1 MEKTTDELMQILH
14 QKPNADAFLQNN
26 KQELLHQTLPQ
37 FLQQCLQDKG
47 LQKADVIRNAD
58 LDRVYGYQIFD
69 GKHTPTRDKL
79 IRLAFGLNLT
89 VEETQRL
96 LKIAQVSPLYPR
108 IERDVLIL
116 ECLFQGKNVHAC
128 NDSLET
134 RGLETL
140 K

>member
-14 QKPNADAFLQNN
+14 HRQNADAFLQENQ
-26 KQELLHQTLPQ
+26 QELLHQTLSE
-37 FLQQCLQDKG
+37 FLQKCLQEKG
-47 LQKADVIRNAD
+47 LQKAEAIRHAD

-69 GKHTPTRDKL
+69 GKHTPGRDKL
-79 IRLAFGLNLT
+79 IRLAFGMKLT

-116 ECLFQGKNVHAC
+116 
-128 NDSLET
+128 
-134 RGLETL
+134 
-140 K
+140 